1 MATKKAETAKKNKKK
16 HEERIIELAEAIVAA
31 PGIAIGVAL
40 ILSDDILYTPEYS
53 ITRSQLE
60 DELMRLNAA
69 IEKARQDLI
78 SRQSDLSQRF
88 GKSVDL
94 LEPMLKMLSD
104 PALHRDIRAL
114 IEKRLKN
121 VEVIF
126 AEVIGTWMEKFASA
140 NDRYF
145 RERAED
151 LRHLRTQV
159 MLTLLGRTET
169 NLRNLSEDTIIVA
182 NTISPTQTAA
192 MDKKYVK
199 GIVTELGGKTSH
211 SAILSRALEIPTIVS
226 VSNITKEI
234 RPGETVILD
243 ANHGRLIVH
252 PTSHNLKEYKTAKN
266 VYERFINKLRYI
278 DDLPAETKDKAKIS
292 VSANIGL
299 LEELDAVSTHGA
311 DGIGLFRS
319 EFLFVGRDDFADEE
333 EQYRIY
339 CDILKKMGKLPV
351 VIRTIDFGSDKP
363 SHEHRRYPESNP
375 ALGWRSIRFCLSMP
389 DVFKTQLRA
398 LYRASVYGKL
408 SIMVPMISGVE
419 ELLSAKQIIDR
430 VKRDLKKEGHAF
442 SEDIPLG
449 IMVELPAAALAADE
463 LACHCQFFSIGTND
477 LVQYTLG
484 VDRGN
489 RKVSHLYRAAHP
501 SILRLIK
508 MTIDAAEKRGI
519 PLSMCGEMAGN
530 AQYTEL
536 LLGMG
541 LRHFSMNPGDMRGVK
556 KVLRSTTVSEAQQLA
571 SKVLPLTQASQI
583 DSFLAAYTR
592 EQHPDLFDRI

>member
-1 MATKKAETAKKNKKK
+1 MGSAGGKQEKNQD
-16 HEERIIELAEAIVAA
+16 RVIELGEAIVAA
-31 PGIAIGVAL
+31 PGIAIGVAV

-53 ITRSQLE
+53 ILRNQIE

-69 IEKARQDLI
+69 IEKARQELI
-78 SRQSDLSQRF
+78 SKQDDLSLRF
-88 GKSVDL
+88 GKTVDL

-104 PALHRDIRAL
+104 PALHREIRAL

-121 VEVIF
+121 IEVIF
-126 AEVIGTWMEKFASA
+126 SEVIGSWMEKFASA

-169 NLRNLSEDTIIVA
+169 NLRNLSEDTVIVA

-192 MDKKYVK
+192 MDKRYVK

-226 VSNITKEI
+226 MSNITKKI
-234 RPGETVILD
+234 RSGETVILD
-243 ANHGRLIVH
+243 ANHGRLLVN
-252 PTSHNLKEYKTAKN
+252 PGPNSLKKYKTARGA
-266 VYERFINKLRYI
+266 YERFTNKLRYI
-278 DDLPAETKDKAKIS
+278 DDLPAETKDKAKIT

-299 LEELDAVSTHGA
+299 LEELDSVRAHGA

-319 EFLFVGRDDFADEE
+319 EFLFVERETFAGEE
-333 EQYRIY
+333 EQYGIY
-339 CDILKKMGKLPV
+339 SGILKKMGKRPV
-351 VIRTIDFGSDKP
+351 VIRTLDFGSDKP
-363 SHEHRRYPESNP
+363 SHEHRRYPEDNP
-375 ALGWRSIRFCLSMP
+375 ALGWRSIRFCLSKP
-389 DVFKTQLRA
+389 DIFKTQLRA

-408 SIMVPMISGVE
+408 SIMVPMITNVG
-419 ELLSAKQIIDR
+419 ELFATKKIIDG
-430 VKRDLKKEGHAF
+430 VKRDLAKEGHAF
-442 SEDIPLG
+442 AEDIPFG
-449 IMVELPAAALAADE
+449 IMIELPAAVLIADE

-489 RKVSHLYRAAHP
+489 RKVSHLYKVTHP
-501 SILRLIK
+501 AILKLIK

-519 PLSMCGEMAGN
+519 PISMCGEMAGN

-556 KVLRSTTVSEAQQLA
+556 KILRSTTIGEAQQLA
-571 SKVLPLTQASQI
+571 AKVLPLTQENQI
-583 DSFLAAYTR
+583 ESFLAAYTR
-592 EQHPDLFDRI
+592 EQHPDLFDRL